1 MSISHYYTIDNG
13 GIDWTIAVWNC
24 DECGSKIDDSWPK
37 VARKTCHF
45 CMPCAFKLGEI
56 TEDGYYGGR
65 RFPDQH
71 VEVFEGEVWEWVGK
85 KSPFNRTATDCRKT
99 KDYKDWRASVFSRDK
114 FKCLSCGQVGG
125 NLEAHHIKKF
135 NDFPKLRYEI
145 SNGETLCL
153 QCHRARHRRSCNG

>member
-1 MSISHYYTIDNG
+1 LGVKPKSLTFYLRHQEIVRLFSFLVGIMSISHYYTIDNG

-85 KSPFNRTATDCRKT
+85 
-99 KDYKDWRASVFSRDK
+99 RAHLIGRQLIVGKQKIIKIGVHLFSLGTSSSVYRVDRS
-114 FKCLSCGQVGG
+114 
-125 NLEAHHIKKF
+125 EEI
-135 NDFPKLRYEI
+135 LRLI
-145 SNGETLCL
+145 T
-153 QCHRARHRRSCNG
+153 